1 MNETGSEAMSRAF
14 DDDVGS
20 KSGIVQLTTFGDVT
34 PALVHDLKGPLSA
47 ITMNVDFA
55 LDQLPNDAAHEGVR
69 SALIDC
75 QQAGGRLF
83 RMIANLLDVSRSE
96 AGLLRPRLGPVSAP
110 AMLQT
115 IAEGYALEVAMR
127 RVDLRVIV
135 DAGQTSLESDAD
147 LLGRVVQNLVEN
159 ALRYT
164 RPKGSIRLST
174 CATATHCEI
183 RVSND
188 GPPVLESV
196 RERLFKRSV
205 PADAHQGGNRGLGLY
220 FCKIAV
226 DALGGQIALEEEAG
240 FNVSFVIRLPL

>member
-1 MNETGSEAMSRAF
+1 MSQAFSGDDGVGSE
-14 DDDVGS
+14 
-20 KSGIVQLTTFGDVT
+20 SGIMTLSTFGDVT

-55 LDQLPNDAAHEGVR
+55 LDQLPNDSAHEAVR

-115 IAEGYALEVAMR
+115 IADGYALEVAMR
-127 RVDLRVIV
+127 RVQLEVIV
-135 DAGQTSLESDAD
+135 DAGSTSLESDAD

-164 RPKGSIRLST
+164 RPKGHIRLST
-174 CATATHCEI
+174 CATTTHCEV

-188 GPPVLESV
+188 GPPVLDSV
-196 RERLFKRSV
+196 RPRLFKRSV
-205 PADAHQGGNRGLGLY
+205 PADTHQGGNRGLGLY
-220 FCKIAV
+220 FCKLAI
-226 DALGGQIALEEEAG
+226 DALGGTIALETEPG

>member
-1 MNETGSEAMSRAF
+1 MSQAY
-14 DDDVGS
+14 DDDEVGS
-20 KSGIVQLTTFGDVT
+20 KSGVVKLRTFGDVT

-55 LDQLPNDAAHEGVR
+55 LDQLPDDVAHEGVR

-75 QQAGGRLF
+75 RQAGGRLF

-96 AGLLRPRLGPVSAP
+96 EGLLRPRLGPVSTP
-110 AMLQT
+110 SMLQT
-115 IAEGYALEVAMR
+115 IADGYAIEVAMR
-127 RVDLRVIV
+127 RVDLQVKV
-135 DAGQTSLESDAD
+135 DDGRTTLESDAD

-164 RPKGSIRLST
+164 RPHGNIRLST
-174 CATATHCEI
+174 VATATTCEI

-188 GPPVLESV
+188 GPPVLTSV
-196 RERLFKRSV
+196 RDRLFKRSV

-220 FCKIAV
+220 FCKLAV
-226 DALGGQIALEEEAG
+226 DALGGKISLEDEPG